1 MTIEKNQDGEK
12 MTFALEGWLD
22 TQTAPELEAELSDLP
37 SEVKELV
44 LDCKS
49 LEYISSSGLRQL
61 VAAHKKMDGALTI
74 INVSAEILDVLK
86 MTGIDKRLNIK

>member
-22 TQTAPELEAELSDLP
+22 TQSAPELEAELSDLP